1 MAAPTGQGTLGHL
14 GSLTTMRLKHGS
26 YSLAGSSGG
35 GGGPI
40 VIDFLVI
47 AGGGA
52 GYGVTPG
59 QVGGGG
65 GGAGGYRTSKTGQ
78 LSGQNSV
85 AQTPITYSV
94 PFTIVV
100 GGGGPFGT
108 SYDTNGMYMGS
119 NGTAS
124 SAGAVTTV
132 NGASGNW
139 HSAIPSLQGGSGGGA
154 TDTTYNA
161 GANAGLGTTNE
172 GFAGSVSTRYPGTGR
187 SSGGGGGAGQLG
199 QGNGDGGA
207 GLSSNIILE
216 STGVYR
222 AGGGGGGVGINPAI
236 AAAVGGNGGGG
247 AGGVGY
253 LGVISPVPV
262 AGTANTGGGGGGA
275 GTYNINP
282 AYGTNGGSG
291 IVILR
296 WLTAS
301 ASLTVGVGL
310 TTNPVSS
317 NHTDGLYSIRE
328 FTNGSGTVTFA

>member
-1 MAAPTGQGTLGHL
+1 MAEPTGQGTLGHL

-26 YSLAGSSGG
+26 YSLAGAASSGA
-35 GGGPI
+35 
-40 VIDFLVI
+40 VIIDYLVI
-47 AGGGA
+47 AGGGS

-59 QVGGGG
+59 QVGAGG
-65 GGAGGYRTSKTGQ
+65 GGAGGYRTSVTGQ
-78 LSGQNSV
+78 LSGQNSI
-85 AQTPITYSV
+85 AQTKITYSI
-94 PFTIVV
+94 PLTIVV
-100 GGGGPFGT
+100 GAGGAFGT
-108 SYDTNGMYMGS
+108 TLDAMGLYS
-119 NGTAS
+119 GNPGGLS
-124 SAGAVTTV
+124 SAGTVTTV
-132 NGASGNW
+132 GGASGNW
-139 HSAIPSLQGGSGGGA
+139 HSLVPSLQGGSGGGA

-172 GFAGSVSTRYPGTGR
+172 GYAGSVSTRYLGSGR

-199 QGNGDGGA
+199 QGDGTGGN
-207 GLSSNIILE
+207 GLSSDIILT

-236 AAAVGGNGGGG
+236 AATTGGNGGGG
-247 AGGVGY
+247 NGGVGY
-253 LGVISPVPV
+253 LGAVSPVPT

-275 GTYNINP
+275 GTYNISP
-282 AYGTNGGSG
+282 AYAASGGSG